1 MENKLRK
8 IVVRGQT
15 YQWRYVPY
23 VRHLPHHPSRLLI
36 FSKETHV
43 CIEVFFHTH
52 DTWTG
57 ENPLHVGL
65 PVLKHGQRE
74 FLSFNQPKFVAALLE
89 LIMDNYHEKQ
99 LGKLTI
105 DNGNALL
112 LQMGYREENEDSS
125 FRFLK

>member
-57 ENPLHVGL
+57 DNPLNVGL
-65 PVLKHGQRE
+65 PLSKDGQCE
-74 FLSFNQPKFVAALLE
+74 ILCFNQPKFVSTLLE
-89 LIMDNYHEKQ
+89 LIMDSYNEKQ
-99 LGKLTI
+99 LARLTL
-105 DNGNALL
+105 DNGNTLL
-112 LQMGYREENEDSS
+112 SQMGYHEENQDSS